1 MDYRRHPELIE
12 RLAAEYA
19 LGTLRGAARKRMQR
33 LAREDAVV
41 RRAIAEWEARLVP
54 MAGALPEVP
63 PPRRVW
69 EAVRER
75 VFATPYATQAAATS
89 PARAKSGL
97 WDSLAFWRNLGLVT
111 SGCAAALVAAMA
123 LQKPQVVEIER
134 TVEVPSR
141 QMQQSYVAT
150 LADKGGNVV
159 LLAYASRNSNELWIK
174 HAGTQQITTQQ
185 AFELWGLPKDAGGK
199 PVSLGL
205 VPLTEKGT
213 IKLAAAAEQTLK
225 DFPALAISLE
235 PAGGSTTGAP
245 TGPVLYSGPCF
256 KFW

>member
-19 LGTLRGAARKRMQR
+19 LGTLRGQARRRLQR

-41 RRAIAEWEARLVP
+41 RRAIAEWEARLAP
-54 MAGALPEVP
+54 MAGAVPEVA

-75 VFATPYATQAAATS
+75 VASSQ
-89 PARAKSGL
+89 PASQPAGRAKASL

-134 TVEVPSR
+134 MVEVPSR

-174 HAGTQQITTQQ
+174 HAGTQPITTQQ
-185 AFELWGLPKDAGGK
+185 AFELWGLPKDAGGR

-213 IKLAAAAEQTLK
+213 IKLAAPAEQTLK

>member
-19 LGTLRGAARKRMQR
+19 LGTLRGPARRRLQR

-54 MAGALPEVP
+54 MAVAVPEVE

-75 VFATPYATQAAATS
+75 LAAPAPVRTS
-89 PARAKSGL
+89 F
-97 WDSLAFWRNLGLVT
+97 WDSLAFWRNLGLMT
-111 SGCAAALVAAMA
+111 SGCAAALVAAMV
-123 LQKPQVVEIER
+123 LQKPQVLEIER
-134 TVEVPSR
+134 LVEVPSKE
-141 QMQQSYVAT
+141 MQQSYVAT

-159 LLAYASRNSNELWIK
+159 LLAYASRKSNELWIK
-174 HAGTQQITTQQ
+174 HAGTQAITTQQ

-205 VPLTEKGT
+205 VPGTEKGT
-213 IKLAAAAEQTLK
+213 IKLAAAAEQTLR

-256 KFW
+256 RFW

>member
-19 LGTLRGAARKRMQR
+19 LGTLRGQARKRMQR

-54 MAGALPEVP
+54 MASAVPEVE

-75 VFATPYATQAAATS
+75 VAASQAATGPAA
-89 PARAKSGL
+89 PARTSF
-97 WDSLAFWRNLGLVT
+97 WDSLAFWRNLGLMT
-111 SGCAAALVAAMA
+111 SGCAAALVAAMV
-123 LQKPQVVEIER
+123 LQKPQVLEIER
-134 TVEVPSR
+134 VVEVPSKE
-141 QMQQSYVAT
+141 MQQSYVAT

-159 LLAYASRNSNELWIK
+159 LLAYASRNSSELWIK
-174 HAGTQQITTQQ
+174 HAGTQAITTQQ

-205 VPLTEKGT
+205 VPGTEKGT
-213 IKLAAAAEQTLK
+213 MKLAAAAEQTLK